1 LRFLFRREDAF
12 SHQKNL
18 FAVSGVYID
27 KDQEMLWQEAN
38 PEEAQLARSLQR
50 MWPHREHESG
60 LLRGLMCWLG
70 LHLWLQPDYTAF
82 VRRNSVRFCLWCSS
96 VEINGRVYR

>member
-1 LRFLFRREDAF
+1 M
-12 SHQKNL
+12 
-18 FAVSGVYID
+18 SGVCTS
-27 KDQEMLWQEAN
+27 KGLEMNWHDAH

-60 LLRGLMCWLG
+60 VLRQIMCFLG

-82 VRRNSVRFCLWCSS
+82 TRRNSVRFCLWCSS
-96 VEINGRVYR
+96 VEINGHIYH